1 MKGDKFDNPPIMFAV
16 TESELQRFRKTETE
30 NTLLKVQIEGLKKE
44 LEQFKKDIIEIEKL
58 SDSRWEENE
67 QLKEKNKILEAKNFE
82 KCPFR
87 YSDMGCDYCD
97 WKDRDLK
104 EEYEKELQE
113 EQHEQRMFDL
123 QCQNYDFDYGDVK
136 Y

>member
-1 MKGDKFDNPPIMFAV
+1 MKEH
-16 TESELQRFRKTETE
+16 TSEEIKNRLSNIGEAIGSIALE
-30 NTLLKVQIEGLKKE
+30 YIVE
-44 LEQFKKDIIEIEKL
+44 LEK
-58 SDSRWEENE
+58 ENE

-104 EEYEKELQE
+104 EEYEKEPPIDKAEYRRQE
-113 EQHEQRMFDL
+113 YIADMYLLGRMIETED
-123 QCQNYDFDYGDVK
+123 DEEEEEEDD
-136 Y
+136 

>member
-1 MKGDKFDNPPIMFAV
+1 M
-16 TESELQRFRKTETE
+16 TEHTSEEIKNRLSNIGEAIGSIALE
-30 NTLLKVQIEGLKKE
+30 YIVE
-44 LEQFKKDIIEIEKL
+44 LEKEH
-58 SDSRWEENE
+58 E

-104 EEYEKELQE
+104 EEYENELQE
-113 EQHEQRMFDL
+113 EAQQHEQRMFDL

>member
-1 MKGDKFDNPPIMFAV
+1 MTKYTPEVIKNRLSNIGEAIG
-16 TESELQRFRKTETE
+16 TI
-30 NTLLKVQIEGLKKE
+30 TLEYIVE
-44 LEQFKKDIIEIEKL
+44 LEK
-58 SDSRWEENE
+58 ENQ
-67 QLKEKNKILEAKNFE
+67 QLREKNKILEAKNFE

-113 EQHEQRMFDL
+113 EMQQHEQRMFDL